1 MAGVSI
7 DMILGRGVSILQV
20 NDLAD
25 HLAHIDSKPVPSS
38 LVAGQGHNRNHT
50 QL

>member
-7 DMILGRGVSILQV
+7 DVILRRGVSILQV

-25 HLAHIDSKPVPSS
+25 HLAHIDSRPVPSS
-38 LVAGQGHNRNHT
+38 LAAG
-50 QL
+50 